1 MFLGA
6 RERPVER
13 GSVDREQRKNQIL
26 ACARAI
32 FAEKGYHGANIADI
46 IDRAGVAR
54 GTFYLYFPSKR
65 AIFEEL
71 LDGLIDRLQ
80 GRVKLVD
87 VTAGPAGVLAELK
100 ANLDGILGEL
110 LSDPAYP
117 RILFHEA
124 VGLDDGFDQKLGE
137 FYGTVHVLLAES
149 LELGQKMGLIRPLDT
164 RLAARFLLGS
174 LKELFFDQT
183 LAGGTIDAIENVRD
197 ELLDFYLH
205 GIAAP
210 RIFG

>member
-1 MFLGA
+1 M
-6 RERPVER
+6 
-13 GSVDREQRKNQIL
+13 DRAQRKNQIL
-26 ACARAI
+26 SCARTV

-54 GTFYLYFPSKR
+54 GTFYLYFESKR

-71 LDGLIDRLQ
+71 LDGLIERLQ
-80 GRVKLVD
+80 ARVRLVD
-87 VTAGPAGVLAELK
+87 TTRGPEVVLAELRD
-100 ANLDGILGEL
+100 NLDGILGIL

-137 FYGTVHVLLAES
+137 FYGRVLVLLAES
-149 LELGQKMGLIRPLDT
+149 LELGQRIGLIRPLDNH
-164 RLAARFLLGS
+164 LAARFLLGS

-183 LAGGTIDAIENVRD
+183 LSGGTLETAGERARD
-197 ELLDFYLH
+197 ELLSFYLH

-210 RIFG
+210 GLFGRAAADGGSAS

>member
-1 MFLGA
+1 MFGG
-6 RERPVER
+6 R
-13 GSVDREQRKNQIL
+13 SVDREQRKNQIL
-26 ACARAI
+26 GCARAI

-71 LDGLIDRLQ
+71 LDGLIERLQ

-87 VTAGPAGVLAELK
+87 VTAGPEGVRAELN
-100 ANLDGILGEL
+100 ANVDGILAEL

-124 VGLDDGFDQKLGE
+124 VGLDEGFDQKLGE
-137 FYGTVHVLLAES
+137 FYGRVLVLLAES
-149 LELGQKMGLIRPLDT
+149 LELGQQMGLIRPLDT
-164 RLAARFLLGS
+164 RLTARFLLGS

-183 LAGGTIDAIENVRD
+183 LSGGPFDAIERVRD
-197 ELLDFYLH
+197 ELLGFYLH